1 VIERLARGET
11 VPPSAYYFR
20 TVPIFE
26 TGAPAYLWLN
36 KIVAVGTGDRRPQGP
51 VYTVYEV
58 L

>member
-1 VIERLARGET
+1 M
-11 VPPSAYYFR
+11 SSR

-26 TGAPAYLWLN
+26 TGAAAYLWLN